1 MELKNKKLTNDEF
14 YTIRKEIL
22 NHWPTGAE
30 VDFEEAVAYH
40 KQIPDSRQF
49 AKVLLKAKK
58 DKVTLK

>member
-30 VDFEEAVAYH
+30 VDFEEAVEAH

-49 AKVLLKAKK
+49 C
-58 DKVTLK
+58 